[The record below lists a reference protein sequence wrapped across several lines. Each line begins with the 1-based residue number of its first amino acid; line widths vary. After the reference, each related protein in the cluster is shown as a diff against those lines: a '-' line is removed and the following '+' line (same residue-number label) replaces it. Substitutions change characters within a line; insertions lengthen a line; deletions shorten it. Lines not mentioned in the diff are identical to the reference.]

1 MLAKVA
7 AHTQSLVM
15 YLCVSLPIKA
25 AIADRE
31 KVVNL
36 GFLVACNATLHFAM
50 SVGWLVDWSV
60 PFLLFSV
67 PFYFFSIFELLE
79 LTAIVQMP

>member
-36 GFLVACNATLHFAM
+36 VFLVACNATLHPAM
-50 SVGWLVDWSV
+50 SVGWLVDRSV

-67 PFYFFSIFELLE
+67 PLL
-79 LTAIVQMP
+79 LFQHF